1 MRKRTLLVSL
11 TLLATV
17 FSASVLTAVQEQS
30 QEVRT
35 WTSRSGSTI
44 DASFEK
50 IIGSTIYL
58 KTAAGKRLSI
68 RLSALSDADQS
79 YAKGLA
85 ATSAPK
91 PTVRKLSSGLR
102 RPTSTSGTL
111 TSEQI
116 AGLKTEWQD
125 DKGKKFRFSG
135 SFGMARMSSS
145 DKRKYAKSGKVPV
158 RITASLYELG
168 ERKGKTVYERLK
180 GTGRFYVLDA
190 EGNEV
195 IKKKSSSL
203 AKLCPS

>member
-1 MRKRTLLVSL
+1 M
-11 TLLATV
+11 LLAMV
-17 FSASVLTAVQEQS
+17 FSASVLLAVDGQS

-58 KTAAGKRLSI
+58 KTTAGKRLSI
-68 RLSALSDADQS
+68 RLSALSDADQAF
-79 YAKGLA
+79 AKEQA
-85 ATSAPK
+85 AANSPKTTSAP
-91 PTVRKLSSGLR
+91 RKLSSGLR
-102 RPTSTSGTL
+102 RPSSTGML

-135 SFGMARMSSS
+135 SFGMARMSAS
-145 DKRKYAKSGKVPV
+145 DKRKYAKSGKVPI

-180 GTGRFYVLDA
+180 GTGRFYVLDS

-195 IKKKSSSL
+195 VKKKSSSL